1 MAKRYIWTSAGF
13 SPIRQQTV
21 PTARQRADNTDAY
34 NYIPEDSGLAH
45 TTVMEPELSFN
56 KAPNETVIKNTR
68 VGDGRANI
76 VFGTDRPSDL
86 LSGYGA
92 KGAQF
97 SSCIDIVVGRMAG
110 FIASDRGPE
119 DGNIVNNSFNAD
131 AARIY
136 ISQMTNVDQD
146 FGLARN
152 ENGYAFGSKIG
163 DKKGRSAIAVKADGV
178 RIIGRQGVKIVTGPM
193 RNTPG
198 GEVSSKG
205 DRLAVAPTIE
215 LIAGNYDGELSFA
228 VPGMPGFIAN
238 LPITKK
244 VPALQGVARGQ
255 NTQDAIADL
264 TAMVEDII
272 GALTNFV
279 LMYAQDRGILGLPL
293 PPMAFGGPT
302 PATVTTPLMCST
314 VMTRVDASLHQTR
327 ANMQVFKLHYIEPV
341 GYKRIAST
349 NVFST

>member
-1 MAKRYIWTSAGF
+1 MTKYIWTSEGF
-13 SPIRQQTV
+13 SE
-21 PTARQRADNTDAY
+21 ARSQAIPSARRRAENVDSY

-45 TTVMEPELSFN
+45 TNVPEPELTFN
-56 KAPNETVIKNTR
+56 KAPNEKVIKNTR
-68 VGDGRANI
+68 FGDGRANI

-86 LSGYGA
+86 LSGYGSR
-92 KGAQF
+92 GAQYA
-97 SSCIDIVVGRMAG
+97 SCIDIVVGRMAG
-110 FIASDRGPE
+110 FIATGIGPS

-136 ISQMTNVDQD
+136 ISQMSDVDRD

-198 GEVSSKG
+198 GNVSSKG
-205 DRLAVAPTIE
+205 DELGFAPSIE

-228 VPGMPGFIAN
+228 SPGAGIPLISN
-238 LPITKK
+238 VKK
-244 VPALQGVARGQ
+244 VPALQGVAKGQ
-255 NTQDAIADL
+255 NTQDAITEL
-264 TAMVEDII
+264 TAMMEDVI

-279 LMYAQDRGILGLPL
+279 LMYAQDRGVIGLPL

-302 PATVTTPLMCST
+302 PATATTPLMCST
-314 VMTRVDASLHQTR
+314 VMTRVDAALHQTR